1 MADLASG
8 GGQGAQRQS
17 VGWKIHGIP
26 ELQAKLT
33 AMGKGGKL
41 ASVLRSAVR
50 AAVNKTKSDATAR
63 LVQSPSPAGET
74 YRRES
79 YRGHWSYNKKRL
91 LFPGYAKRHV
101 IVKTYVSRDKRS
113 ATAAVGPTK
122 EAFYASQFLEFGI
135 PSAGYPAQPW
145 LGPSF
150 EANRTM
156 MADATIKKINQ
167 RLRQLARQKPV
178 GVKR

>member
-1 MADLASG
+1 MADLATG
-8 GGQGAQRQS
+8 GGQGLQRQS
-17 VGWKIHGIP
+17 TGWKIQGIP

-33 AMGKGGKL
+33 AMGKGNKL
-41 ASVLRSAVR
+41 ASVLRSSVR
-50 AAVNKTKSDATAR
+50 AAVNKTKTDATAR
-63 LVQSPSPAGET
+63 LVQSPSTGET

-79 YRGHWSYNKKRL
+79 YRGHWSYDKKRF
-91 LFPGYAKRHV
+91 LFPGFAKRHV
-101 IVKTYVSRDKRS
+101 IVKTYVSRDKKS
-113 ATAAVGPTK
+113 ATAAVGPTR

-150 EANRTM
+150 EANRTL

-167 RLRQLARQKPV
+167 RLRQLAKQKPV